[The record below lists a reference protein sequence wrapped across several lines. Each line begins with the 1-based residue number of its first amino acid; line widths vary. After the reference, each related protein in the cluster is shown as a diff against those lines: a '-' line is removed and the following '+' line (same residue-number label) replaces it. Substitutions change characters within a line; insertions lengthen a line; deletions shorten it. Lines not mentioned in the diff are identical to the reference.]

1 MGNPVAKTFSAVL
14 ADDEPLLRAE
24 LCDLLAQAWP
34 ALQIAAQVGDGRA
47 AVASVQQHQPDVV
60 FLDVNMPRLDGMAA
74 ARQMR
79 QLGFAGE
86 IVFVTAYDQYA
97 VPAFDQRAI
106 DYLVKPLEEERLRDT
121 VARLQARLLAASNG
135 TQPDPAQWMQ
145 ELQQTVAQSVRE
157 AMAQNTNPAPLLD
170 SSSAPSSAPSSVPDP
185 MPWVR
190 VVRGNQI
197 QLVPV
202 DDIACLRAVPG
213 YTQITT
219 RQGEHLVNEPLA
231 KLLERLDPQTFVQVH
246 RASIVNLRF
255 VAKIHRE
262 RPGRFLVELKH
273 GLGKVEA
280 SRARADFFRD
290 L

>member
-1 MGNPVAKTFSAVL
+1 MENPVTQPSIRAII

-24 LCDLLAQAWP
+24 LCGMLAQAWP
-34 ALQIAAQVGDGRA
+34 ALQIAQQVGDGRA
-47 AVASVQQHQPDVV
+47 AVAVVAQHQPDVV

-74 ARQMR
+74 AGQMR
-79 QLGFAGE
+79 EQGYAGE

-97 VPAFDQRAI
+97 VPAFEQRAI

-121 VARLQARLLAASNG
+121 VARLQTRLFTPQRPAGA
-135 TQPDPAQWMQ
+135 DPAALVR
-145 ELQQTVAQSVRE
+145 ELQQTVATSI
-157 AMAQNTNPAPLLD
+157 AQALSQGTHKEPQ
-170 SSSAPSSAPSSVPDP
+170 P

-190 VVRGNQI
+190 VVNGNQM
-197 QLVPV
+197 QLVPLE
-202 DDIACLRAVPG
+202 DIACFRAVPG

-219 RQGEHLVNEPLA
+219 RHGEHLINEPLS
-231 KLLERLDPQTFVQVH
+231 KLLERLNPQTFVQVH
-246 RASIVNLRF
+246 RASIVNLHF
-255 VAKIHRE
+255 VARVHRE

-280 SRARADFFRD
+280 SRARADIFRD

>member
-1 MGNPVAKTFSAVL
+1 MGSPVIRAII

-24 LCDLLAQAWP
+24 LFDMLMRAWP
-34 ALQIAAQVGDGRA
+34 ALHIAQQVGDGRA
-47 AVASVQQHQPDVV
+47 AVAAVQQHAPDVV

-74 ARQMR
+74 AQQMR
-79 QLGFAGE
+79 HNGYAGE

-97 VPAFDQRAI
+97 LPAFEQRAI
-106 DYLVKPLEEERLRDT
+106 DYLVKPLEEQRLRDT
-121 VARLQARLLAASNG
+121 VCRLQTRLATPGRNPDQDAA
-135 TQPDPAQWMQ
+135 ALIK
-145 ELQQTVAQSVRE
+145 ELQQTVAHSIAQ
-157 AMAQNTNPAPLLD
+157 AMAHATPASTPVPT
-170 SSSAPSSAPSSVPDP
+170 APEP

-190 VVRGNQI
+190 VVSGNQI
-197 QLVPV
+197 QLIPV

-219 RQGEHLVNEPLA
+219 CQGEHLINEPLA
-231 KLLERLDPQTFVQVH
+231 KLLERLNPQTFVQVH

>member
-1 MGNPVAKTFSAVL
+1 MGNPVTQSSIRAIV

-24 LCDLLAQAWP
+24 LCGMLAQAWP
-34 ALQIAAQVGDGRA
+34 ALQIAQQVGDGRA
-47 AVASVQQHQPDVV
+47 AVAGVAQHQPDVV

-79 QLGFAGE
+79 EQGYLGE

-97 VPAFDQRAI
+97 VPAFEQRAI

-121 VARLQARLLAASNG
+121 VARLQTRLSTPQRPAGA
-135 TQPDPAQWMQ
+135 DPAALVR
-145 ELQQTVAQSVRE
+145 ELQQTVAASI
-157 AMAQNTNPAPLLD
+157 AQALSQGTPKEPQ
-170 SSSAPSSAPSSVPDP
+170 P

-190 VVRGNQI
+190 VVNGNQM
-197 QLVPV
+197 QLVPLE
-202 DDIACLRAVPG
+202 DIACFRAVPG

-219 RQGEHLVNEPLA
+219 RHGEHLINEPLS
-231 KLLERLDPQTFVQVH
+231 KLLERLNPQTFVQVH
-246 RASIVNLRF
+246 RASIVNLHF
-255 VAKIHRE
+255 VARVHRE
-262 RPGRFLVELKH
+262 RPGRFMVELKH

-280 SRARADFFRD
+280 SRARADIFRD

>member
-1 MGNPVAKTFSAVL
+1 MRAII

-24 LCDLLAQAWP
+24 LCDMLAQAWP
-34 ALQIAAQVGDGRA
+34 ALHIADQVADGRA
-47 AVASVQQHQPDVV
+47 AVASVLQHRPDVV

-74 ARQMR
+74 AQQMR
-79 QLGFAGE
+79 QQGYAGE
-86 IVFVTAYDQYA
+86 IVFVTAYDQHA
-97 VPAFDQRAI
+97 VTAFAQRAI
-106 DYLVKPLEEERLRDT
+106 DYLVKPLEAARLHET
-121 VARLQARLLAASNG
+121 VARLQARCATPGSSPN
-135 TQPDPAQWMQ
+135 QDPTALIK
-145 ELQQTVAQSVRE
+145 ELQKTVAHSIAQ
-157 AMAQNTNPAPLLD
+157 AMAQATPTAPT
-170 SSSAPSSAPSSVPDP
+170 PHEP

-190 VVRGNQI
+190 VVSGNQI
-197 QLVPV
+197 QLIPV

-231 KLLERLDPQTFVQVH
+231 KLMERLNPQTFVQVH

-262 RPGRFLVELKH
+262 RPGRFMVELKH

>member
-1 MGNPVAKTFSAVL
+1 MGTTVIRAIV

-24 LCDLLAQAWP
+24 LCDMLARAWP
-34 ALQIAAQVGDGRA
+34 ALQIEDQVGDGRA

-74 ARQMR
+74 AQQMR
-79 QLGFAGE
+79 QNGYAGD

-97 VPAFDQRAI
+97 VPAFEHRAI
-106 DYLVKPLEEERLRDT
+106 DYLVKPLEEARLRDT
-121 VARLQARLLAASNG
+121 VARLQARLSTPRSG
-135 TQPDPAQWMQ
+135 VDQDPAALIK
-145 ELQQTVAQSVRE
+145 ELQQTVAQSIAQ
-157 AMAQNTNPAPLLD
+157 AMARTAPT
-170 SSSAPSSAPSSVPDP
+170 APEPL
-185 MPWVR
+185 PWVR
-190 VVRGNQI
+190 VVSGNQI
-197 QLVPV
+197 QLIPV

-219 RQGEHLVNEPLA
+219 RQGEHLINEPLA
-231 KLLERLDPQTFVQVH
+231 KLLERLNPQIFVQVH

-262 RPGRFLVELKH
+262 RPGRFMVELKH